1 MGDVFKGRIV
11 RAQSRSFLLAVDEER
26 IPVHVPKRLR
36 FENPE
41 WVDPVAVG
49 DEVEASYE
57 RGQAVIRQVLPRRN
71 QLTRRALH
79 GTKRQLLAANVD
91 HVLIV
96 LAMQDPEWKPATLD
110 RYLVLA
116 SACEI
121 PALVWLNKADLV
133 AEAPYTDLLPA
144 YEAISVPVF
153 RGSARTGAGVD
164 LLRNR
169 LAGNSSV
176 LIGPSGAGKS
186 SLVNQ
191 LVPTATARVGEV
203 SASTGKGMHVTSW
216 VEMHELPQSGH
227 IIDGPGLRTLDLSD
241 VAVGDLASHFPEIED
256 RVTQCRFPDCAHM
269 AEPDCAVKE
278 AVAEGAMPT
287 HRYES
292 YQRIYRS
299 LHRGEG

>member
-1 MGDVFKGRIV
+1 MDEVFKGRVV
-11 RAQSRSFLLAVDEER
+11 RAQSRSFVLAVEEER
-26 IPVHVPKRLR
+26 IPALVPKRLR

-49 DEVEASYE
+49 DVVEASYE

-91 HVLIV
+91 HALIV

-116 SACEI
+116 SACDI
-121 PALVWLNKADLV
+121 PSLVWLNKADLV
-133 AEAPYTDLLPA
+133 EEAPYADLLPG
-144 YEAISVPVF
+144 YEAINVPVF

-164 LLRNR
+164 LLRKS
-169 LAGNSSV
+169 LAGNTSV

-191 LVPTATARVGEV
+191 LVPTATARVGDV

-216 VEMHELPQSGH
+216 VEMHELPHAGRV
-227 IIDGPGLRTLDLSD
+227 IDGPGLRTLDLSD
-241 VAVGDLASHFPEIED
+241 VAIGDLGSHFPEIQD
-256 RVTQCRFPDCAHM
+256 RATLCRFPDCAHM
-269 AEPDCAVKE
+269 AEPDCAIKE
-278 AVAEGAMPT
+278 AMAEGAIPP

>member
-1 MGDVFKGRIV
+1 MSDELKGRIV
-11 RAQSRSFLLAVDEER
+11 RAQSRSFILAVENER
-26 IPVHVPKRLR
+26 IPAHVPKRLR

-49 DEVEASYE
+49 DEVEAVFQ
-57 RGQAVIRQVLPRRN
+57 RGQAVIRDVMPRRN
-71 QLTRRALH
+71 QLARRALH

-91 HVLIV
+91 HALIV

-116 SACEI
+116 SACGI

-133 AEAPYTDLLPA
+133 AEAPYAELLPT
-144 YEAISVPVF
+144 YEAINVPVF
-153 RGSARTGAGVD
+153 RGSARSGAGVD
-164 LLRNR
+164 ALRVH
-169 LAGNSSV
+169 LAGTTSV
-176 LIGPSGAGKS
+176 LMGPSGAGKS

-191 LVPTATARVGEV
+191 LVPTAEARVGEV
-203 SASTGKGMHVTSW
+203 SASTRKGMHVTSW
-216 VEMHELPQSGH
+216 VEMHELPGGGRV
-227 IIDGPGLRTLDLSD
+227 IDGPGLRTLDLSD
-241 VAVGDLASHFPEIED
+241 VAIGDLAHHFPEILD
-256 RVTQCRFPDCAHM
+256 RADQCRFPDCAHM
-269 AEPDCAVKE
+269 AEPDCAVKDATTGGE
-278 AVAEGAMPT
+278 IPE

>member
-1 MGDVFKGRIV
+1 MHEVFKGRV
-11 RAQSRSFLLAVDEER
+11 VLAQSRSFVLAVDGER
-26 IPVHVPKRLR
+26 IPALVPKRLR

-79 GTKRQLLAANVD
+79 GSKRQLLAANVD
-91 HVLIV
+91 HALIV

-116 SACEI
+116 SACDI
-121 PALVWLNKADLV
+121 PALLWLNKSDLV
-133 AEAPYTDLLPA
+133 AEAPHTELLPA
-144 YEAISVPVF
+144 YEAINVPVF
-153 RGSARTGAGVD
+153 RGSARTGTGVD
-164 LLRNR
+164 LLRDS
-169 LAGNSSV
+169 LAGNTSI

-191 LVPTATARVGEV
+191 LVPNATARVGEV
-203 SASTGKGMHVTSW
+203 SASTRKGVHVTSW
-216 VEMHELPQSGH
+216 VEMHELPPAGR

-241 VAVGDLASHFPEIED
+241 VAVGDLARHFPEIQARAD
-256 RVTQCRFPDCAHM
+256 QCRFPDCAHM

-278 AVAEGAMPT
+278 AAAGGAIPP